1 MAVKGHFLL
10 SRHKVCYMFLD
21 ATTRAD
27 GFQWFLMLI
36 GTLAAVGI
44 YTFIIEPGNVGLNT
58 LDAAWQRFYHGLT
71 GESFRFNTNVNKLKL
86 PHEHRQF
93 LFDQLHFYKHLTPQQ
108 RRSFDHRVVRFM
120 RSRTFEARQG
130 VEVTED
136 MKLLISATAVQ
147 ITFGMR
153 GYMMREFNRIILY
166 PRQYF
171 NRLTEQHH
179 KGEVNVN
186 GVVVLSWE
194 DFYEG
199 IRIPDDDLNLGLH
212 EFAHVLALQRL
223 NNPAFRDR
231 FFEDAFDKLMHNV
244 NHPGFRSVIQRRLG
258 LRPYAMANPMEFF
271 AVATEAFFENPLA
284 MYHNHRTIY
293 KLFTQMYNLELA
305 HWYNRPPQPL
315 AK

>member
-1 MAVKGHFLL
+1 MKGHLLL
-10 SRHKVCYMFLD
+10 SRLKVALMFLD
-21 ATTRAD
+21 AVNSAE
-27 GFQWFLMLI
+27 GFSWFVMFLVA
-36 GTLAAVGI
+36 LAGVGI

-58 LDAAWQRFYHGLT
+58 LDAAWQRLFRTLT
-71 GESFRFNTNVNKLKL
+71 GRSFRLNTNLNKLL
-86 PHEHRQF
+86 LGVEQRQF

-108 RRSFDHRVVRFM
+108 RRAFDHRTVRFM
-120 RSRTFEARQG
+120 QSRTFEAREG
-130 VEVTED
+130 VDLTDD

-153 GYMMREFNRIILY
+153 GYMMREFSRIIVY
-166 PRQYF
+166 PRRYF

-223 NNPAFRDR
+223 QNPAFRDR
-231 FFEDAFDKLMHNV
+231 FFEDSFDKLMHNV
-244 NHPGFRSVIQRRLG
+244 NHPGFRSVIQKRLG

-305 HWYNRPPQPL
+305 HWYNRPVQPL